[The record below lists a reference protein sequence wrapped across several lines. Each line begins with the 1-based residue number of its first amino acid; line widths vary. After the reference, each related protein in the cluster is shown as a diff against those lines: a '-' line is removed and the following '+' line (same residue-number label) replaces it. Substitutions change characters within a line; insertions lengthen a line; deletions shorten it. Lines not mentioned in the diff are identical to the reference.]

1 MISSLKRIPA
11 TRSMISPKLSK
22 RGCHNGRRATEA
34 SASLKKS
41 RARRLENTMRSDET
55 SSP

>member
-1 MISSLKRIPA
+1 
-11 TRSMISPKLSK
+11 MISPKLSK